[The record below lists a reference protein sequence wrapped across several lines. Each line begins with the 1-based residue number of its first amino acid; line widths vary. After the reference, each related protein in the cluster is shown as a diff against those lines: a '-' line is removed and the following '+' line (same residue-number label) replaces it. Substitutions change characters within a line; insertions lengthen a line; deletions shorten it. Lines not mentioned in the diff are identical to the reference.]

1 MRPSHRDLLA
11 CAVLL
16 LVACGGPQ
24 DRAGEGGEPGDRA
37 APEPR
42 QERAGPR
49 ERGDW
54 LVLWLLADPEKLN
67 PLTSNDSASNS
78 VLGWIFS
85 GLLTTDNET
94 LELRP
99 LIAAAMPEVSEDK
112 LTYTF
117 RLRDDVTFSDGTPL
131 TAHDLVFTMKAIKNP
146 RVDAA
151 PSRNYYE
158 SVRDAVAVDDHTVRF
173 DLKQLY
179 FRNTIVLGSLQ
190 PMPRHYY
197 DPEDLLEGISVDG
210 LDSFDTLGQAEKE
223 RAAAFAKAFNEDFLN
238 NPMGPGPFVLRDPDK
253 DYSTGERIVLHHRG
267 DYWAPDDPRLEDSF
281 FDRILFRIVNDRE
294 AALVALKRG
303 ELDVMGLTPLQDKV
317 NKNNARFHEKVATE
331 QHFSPGYSY
340 IGWNQEKRVFQ
351 DRRVRQ
357 ALSHFVDKRNLVDKV
372 LLGLGVSIES
382 PIYFE
387 RPEYNQQLEPYAFD
401 PERGKALL
409 TEAGWTDS
417 DGDGVREKNFD
428 GERVPLRFEIISNSG
443 NDIRRDIALTVV
455 DEMKKAGIDASF
467 RSLDWTIMLDKV
479 RKHDYEA
486 VILGWGMS
494 VLVPDLYQVWHSS
507 QSVLG
512 GSNYISFKNDEAD
525 EILEKYRLEF
535 DPAERK
541 LLYDRLQRILYDE
554 QPYTFIFTQK
564 GITAWDRRFEGVRW
578 YRTGGSD
585 LHEWWVPREL
595 QRHG

>member
-1 MRPSHRDLLA
+1 MRWVRRDSRVCAALLSVA
-11 CAVLL
+11 LL
-16 LVACGGPQ
+16 SCGGPQ
-24 DRAGEGGEPGDRA
+24 DRTGEAGDGPAETRA
-37 APEPR
+37 
-42 QERAGPR
+42 ERTGPP

-85 GLLTTDNET
+85 GLLTLDNET
-94 LELRP
+94 LEMRP
-99 LIAAAMPEVSEDK
+99 LIAAALPEISEDK

-131 TAHDLVFTMKAIKNP
+131 TAHDVVFTLKAIKHP

-173 DLKQLY
+173 DLRKPY

-197 DPEDLLEGISVDG
+197 DPENLLEGISVAD
-210 LDSFDTLGQAEKE
+210 LDSFDTLGEAEKE
-223 RAAAFAKAFNEDFLN
+223 RSTVFAKAFNEDFLN
-238 NPMGPGPFVLRDPDK
+238 NPMGPGPFVLRDPDR
-253 DYSTGERIVLHHRG
+253 DYSTGERIVLYHRG

-303 ELDVMGLTPLQDKV
+303 ELDVMGLTPLQDKI
-317 NKNNARFHEKVATE
+317 NRNNERFHAKIATE

-357 ALSHFVDKRNLVDKV
+357 ALSHFVDKRNLVDKI
-372 LLGLGVSIES
+372 LLGLGVTIES

-387 RPEYNQQLEPYAFD
+387 RPEYNQKLEPYAFD
-401 PERGKALL
+401 PERGRALL
-409 TEAGWTDS
+409 AEAGWVDS
-417 DGDGVREKNFD
+417 DGDGVLDKDFD
-428 GERVPLRFEIISNSG
+428 GVRVPLRFEIISNSG
-443 NDIRRDIALTVV
+443 NDIRRDIALTVI
-455 DEMKKAGIDASF
+455 DEMKKAGIDASY
-467 RSLDWTIMLDKV
+467 RSLDWTIMLDRV

-507 QSVLG
+507 QAVTG

-525 EILEKYRLEF
+525 EILEQYRLEF
-535 DPAERK
+535 DPAKRK
-541 LLYDRLQRILYDE
+541 ILYDRLQRILYDE

-564 GITAWDRRFEGVRW
+564 GITAWDRRLQGVKW
-578 YRTGGSD
+578 YPTGGSD